1 MEENMPAQNFT
12 RVQQKG
18 QITLPVEARRRLGIK
33 QGDLVSV
40 TETADGILITPS
52 ELITRRE
59 IAALDEALKES
70 GITFEELIESG
81 REIRDQLI
89 KERHGQTPD
98 K

>member
-1 MEENMPAQNFT
+1 MSAQNYT

-18 QITLPVEARRRLGIK
+18 QITLPAEARRRLGIK

-59 IAALDEALKES
+59 IAELDETLKES

-89 KERHGQTPD
+89 KERHGQTRD
-98 K
+98 N